1 MIKEFLFG
9 ISSALAETTGAA
21 AAGTA
26 ADGAAVAAE
35 EMAMSPV
42 AAILQLVLPLVLMG
56 AVFYFMLIRP
66 QRKKDKQV
74 KEMLNNLKH
83 GDRITTIGGIYGT
96 ITGIKDD
103 KEIQPY
109 IDFIMNEYNEGR
121 GKPNGEIIVV
131 PTPNGSHL
139 LVTPFDVRNFKK
151 RWPDIEIHKDNPTVL
166 YYGG

>member
-9 ISSALAETTGAA
+9 ISSALAETTDAA

-26 ADGAAVAAE
+26 AEGAAE
-35 EMAMSPV
+35 EMAISPV
-42 AAILQLVLPLVLMG
+42 AAILQMVLPLVLMG

-103 KEIQPY
+103 TITLAVGQKGGAPMEMTVARWAIRQV
-109 IDFIMNEYNEGR
+109 EEVSVENEG
-121 GKPNGEIIVV
+121 EI
-131 PTPNGSHL
+131 L
-139 LVTPFDVRNFKK
+139 A
-151 RWPDIEIHKDNPTVL
+151 
-166 YYGG
+166 